1 MICTSIQGKTLEEIL
16 GILESGEV
24 EMAEIRLD
32 LCDLDE
38 EEIEELFTQSDVPLV
53 ATCRIASLAQRVAAE
68 GDPLDDAGRVL
79 SEQGLYASQPRKG
92 RNPAEEIAENQLLK
106 AIEAGAKYVDLEVE
120 APPMMGRKIRQACQ
134 EYGTMLIR
142 SFHDFEGTPPETTLL
157 SLLEKGRRFGG
168 EVVKIVTTATCKAD
182 ADRVLALYREAE
194 PGTLVAFCMGP
205 EGRESRLEALKRGA
219 PFTYACLTAEEATAP
234 GQWTAAEMRQAVYGN
249 FRFIGSGA
257 ETAKYEPELDKKA
270 CSGTKTLPFE
280 PESGENGNPGANR
293 AGFVL
298 EMPAS
303 KSFAQRAI
311 VAAALAQGTS
321 HLTGYSPC
329 GDNESALAAARKL
342 GARVTVKG
350 SELEITGIGAF
361 ENCLSIREMPV
372 GESGF
377 LTRMLIPVLSVVA
390 DGPVRVTGE
399 KTLLGRPLAGAH
411 DIMASFGVRLVPE
424 ISPLAPLGRNDKEG
438 APLGRND
445 KDSSVIS
452 REVEKSHI
460 ARKSDC
466 YIPLTVKGPLVPGR
480 ADVSGKSGSQ
490 LISGL
495 LAALPLAGNRSTVYV
510 HDPRSIPYM
519 FITVDVLRKFGIEIG
534 SEMEGGDDFLQ
545 TQDWTLCTGLTFKIR
560 GQQHYRAADF
570 RIEGDWSGAA
580 NFLVAGAI
588 FGDVEVEGLDTQSL
602 QADISIMDILMDAGA
617 SMSQLEGDTP
627 TTGPIHVA
635 RAPLC
640 AFETDLNNCP
650 DLFPIVAVLAAFCPG
665 ESRIRGVERLRH
677 KETDRAAAIV
687 DMLTQMGVPVQ
698 VDEDEMTIEGM
709 ALPQRLLTGNLLKGG
724 RYTSHADHRMVMALK
739 VAALGADGPV
749 DIDDTACVAKSF
761 PGFNDLFDKL

>member
-16 GILESGEV
+16 AILEDGAV

-38 EEIEELFTQSDVPLV
+38 EEIETLFTQSDVPLI
-53 ATCRIASLAQRVAAE
+53 ATCRIAEAAKRVE
-68 GDPLDDAGRVL
+68 GEANRLDNAGKVL
-79 SEQGLYASQPRKG
+79 SEQGFYMSEPRKG
-92 RNPAEEIAENQLLK
+92 RNPAEEFAETQLLK
-106 AIEAGAKYVDLEVE
+106 AIEAGAKYVDLEME

-142 SFHDFEGTPPETTLL
+142 SFHDFAGTPPEATLL
-157 SLLEKGRRFGG
+157 STLDKGRRFGG
-168 EVVKIVTTATCKAD
+168 EVVKIVATATCKAD
-182 ADRVLALYREAE
+182 VDRVMALYREAE

-205 EGRESRLEALKRGA
+205 EGRESRLEALRQGA
-219 PFTYACLTAEEATAP
+219 PFTYACLSPEEATAP
-234 GQWTAAEMRQAVYGN
+234 GQWTVEEMNDAVYGD
-249 FRFIGSGA
+249 FDFIGTEDA
-257 ETAKYEPELDKKA
+257 I
-270 CSGTKTLPFE
+270 
-280 PESGENGNPGANR
+280 
-293 AGFVL
+293 

-311 VAAALAQGTS
+311 IAAALAQGTS
-321 HLTGYSPC
+321 HLSGYAPC

-342 GARVTVKG
+342 GARVKAEG
-350 SELEITGIGAF
+350 SNLEITGIGAF
-361 ENCLSIREMPV
+361 ENCLAINEIHV

-377 LTRMLIPVLSVVA
+377 LTRMLIPVLSVIA
-390 DGPVRVTGE
+390 DGPVYVTGE
-399 KTLLGRPLAGAH
+399 KTLLNRPLAEAH
-411 DIMASFGVRLVPE
+411 DIMASFGVRLLPETVPPE
-424 ISPLAPLGRNDKEG
+424 SRRN
-438 APLGRND
+438 
-445 KDSSVIS
+445 
-452 REVEKSHI
+452 
-460 ARKSDC
+460 DC
-466 YIPLTVKGPLVPGR
+466 YIPLTLRGPLVPGR
-480 ADVSGKSGSQ
+480 ADVSGKGGSQ

-534 SEMEGGDDFLQ
+534 SEMEGDEDFLQ
-545 TQDWTLCTGLTFKIR
+545 TQDWTLCTGVTFKMR
-560 GQQHYRAADF
+560 GRQVYRAADF

-627 TTGPIHVA
+627 TTGAIHVT

-650 DLFPIVAVLAAFCPG
+650 DLFPIVSVLAAFCPG
-665 ESRIRGVERLRH
+665 TSRIRGVERLRH
-677 KETDRAAAIV
+677 KETDRAAAIES
-687 DMLTQMGVPVQ
+687 MLTQMGVPVQ
-698 VDEDEMTIEGM
+698 IDEDEMTIEGL
-709 ALPQRLLTGNLLKGG
+709 ALPQRLLTGKLLKGG
-724 RYTSHADHRMVMALK
+724 KYTSHGDHRMVMALK
-739 VAALGADGPV
+739 VASLGADSPV

>member
-16 GILESGEV
+16 AILESGEV

-38 EEIEELFTQSDVPLV
+38 EEIEVLFTESDVPLV
-53 ATCRIASLAQRVAAE
+53 ATCRIASLAQRVEAE
-68 GDPLDDAGRVL
+68 ADLLEDAGKVL
-79 SEQGLYASQPRKG
+79 SDQGLYPTPPRPG
-92 RNPAEEIAENQLLK
+92 RNPAEELAENMLLK
-106 AIEAGAKYVDLEVE
+106 AIEAGAKYVDLEME

-134 EYGTMLIR
+134 QYGSVFIR
-142 SFHDFEGTPPETTLL
+142 SFHDFAGTPPEDTLY

-168 EVVKIVTTATCKAD
+168 EVVKIVTTAASRAD
-182 ADRVLALYREAE
+182 VDRVMALYREAE

-205 EGRESRLEALKRGA
+205 EGRESRLEALKQGA
-219 PFTYACLTAEEATAP
+219 PFTYACLTPEEATAP
-234 GQWTAAEMRQAVYGN
+234 GQWTAAEMDEAVYGG
-249 FRFIGSGA
+249 FRFV
-257 ETAKYEPELDKKA
+257 
-270 CSGTKTLPFE
+270 GTDDP
-280 PESGENGNPGANR
+280 
-293 AGFVL
+293 L

-321 HLTGYSPC
+321 HLSGYSPC

-342 GARVTVKG
+342 GAKVTVHG
-350 SELEITGIGAF
+350 SELEIVGIGAF
-361 ENCLSIREMPV
+361 ENCLTIGEMPV

-377 LTRMLIPVLSVVA
+377 LARMLIPVLSVVA

-411 DIMASFGVRLVPE
+411 DIMASFGVRLLSETVQPE
-424 ISPLAPLGRNDKEG
+424 
-438 APLGRND
+438 
-445 KDSSVIS
+445 
-452 REVEKSHI
+452 
-460 ARKSDC
+460 ARKTDC
-466 YIPLTVKGPLVPGR
+466 FIPLTVKGPLVPGR
-480 ADVSGKSGSQ
+480 ADVSGKGGSQ

-495 LAALPLAGNRSTVYV
+495 LAALPLAQNRSTVYV

-545 TQDWTLCTGLTFKIR
+545 TQDWTLCTGLTFKMR

>member
-16 GILESGEV
+16 EILESGEV

-38 EEIEELFTQSDVPLV
+38 EEIEELFTQSDVPLI

-68 GDPLDDAGRVL
+68 GDLLDDAGKVL

-92 RNPAEEIAENQLLK
+92 RNPAEELAENQLLK

-142 SFHDFEGTPPETTLL
+142 SFHDFEGTPPEATLL

-182 ADRVLALYREAE
+182 ADRVMALYREAE

-205 EGRESRLEALKRGA
+205 EGRESRLEALKQGA

-234 GQWTAAEMRQAVYGN
+234 GQWTAAEMDEAVYGN
-249 FRFIGSGA
+249 FRFIGTD
-257 ETAKYEPELDKKA
+257 ET
-270 CSGTKTLPFE
+270 
-280 PESGENGNPGANR
+280 
-293 AGFVL
+293 L

-311 VAAALAQGTS
+311 IAAALAQGTS

-361 ENCLSIREMPV
+361 ENCLSISEMPV

-377 LTRMLIPVLSVVA
+377 LTRMIIPVLSAIA

-424 ISPLAPLGRNDKEG
+424 NIPEE
-438 APLGRND
+438 
-445 KDSSVIS
+445 S
-452 REVEKSHI
+452 RKG
-460 ARKSDC
+460 DC
-466 YIPLTVKGPLVPGR
+466 FIPLTVKGPLVPGR
-480 ADVSGKSGSQ
+480 ADVSGKGGSQ

-545 TQDWTLCTGLTFKIR
+545 TQDWTLCTGLTFKMR

>member
-16 GILESGEV
+16 EILESGEV

-38 EEIEELFTQSDVPLV
+38 EEIEELFTQSDVPLI
-53 ATCRIASLAQRVAAE
+53 ATCRITSLAQRVAAE
-68 GDPLDDAGRVL
+68 GDLLDDAGKVL

-92 RNPAEEIAENQLLK
+92 RNPAEELAENQLLK

-142 SFHDFEGTPPETTLL
+142 SFHDFEGTPPEATLL

-182 ADRVLALYREAE
+182 ADRVLALYCEAE

-205 EGRESRLEALKRGA
+205 EGRESRLEALKQGA

-234 GQWTAAEMRQAVYGN
+234 GQWTAAEMDEAVYGN
-249 FRFIGSGA
+249 FRFIGTD
-257 ETAKYEPELDKKA
+257 ET
-270 CSGTKTLPFE
+270 
-280 PESGENGNPGANR
+280 
-293 AGFVL
+293 L

-342 GARVTVKG
+342 GARVTVNG

-361 ENCLSIREMPV
+361 ENCLSISEMPV

-377 LTRMLIPVLSVVA
+377 LTRMIIPVLSVIA

-424 ISPLAPLGRNDKEG
+424 ISPLAPLGRNDKE
-438 APLGRND
+438 N
-445 KDSSVIS
+445 
-452 REVEKSHI
+452 
-460 ARKSDC
+460 ARKGDC
-466 YIPLTVKGPLVPGR
+466 FIPLTVKGPLVPGR
-480 ADVSGKSGSQ
+480 ADVSGKGGSQ

-545 TQDWTLCTGLTFKIR
+545 TQDWTLCTGLTFKMR
-560 GQQHYRAADF
+560 GQQHYHAADF

-709 ALPQRLLTGNLLKGG
+709 SLPQRLLTGKLLKGG
-724 RYTSHADHRMVMALK
+724 SYTSHADHRMVMALK

>member
-38 EEIEELFTQSDVPLV
+38 EEIEELFTQSDVPLI
-53 ATCRIASLAQRVAAE
+53 ATCRIASLAQRVATE
-68 GDPLDDAGRVL
+68 GDLLDDAGKVL

-92 RNPAEEIAENQLLK
+92 RNPAEELAENQLLK

-142 SFHDFEGTPPETTLL
+142 SFHDFEGTPPEATLL

-205 EGRESRLEALKRGA
+205 EGRESRLDALKQGA
-219 PFTYACLTAEEATAP
+219 PFTYACLTADEATAP
-234 GQWTAAEMRQAVYGN
+234 GQWTAAEMDEAVYGN
-249 FRFIGSGA
+249 FRFIGTD
-257 ETAKYEPELDKKA
+257 ET
-270 CSGTKTLPFE
+270 
-280 PESGENGNPGANR
+280 
-293 AGFVL
+293 L

-321 HLTGYSPC
+321 HLSGYSPC

-361 ENCLSIREMPV
+361 ENCLSISEMPV

-424 ISPLAPLGRNDKEG
+424 NIPEE
-438 APLGRND
+438 
-445 KDSSVIS
+445 S
-452 REVEKSHI
+452 RKG
-460 ARKSDC
+460 DC
-466 YIPLTVKGPLVPGR
+466 FIPLTVKGPLVPGR
-480 ADVSGKSGSQ
+480 ADVSGKGGSQ

-545 TQDWTLCTGLTFKIR
+545 TQDWTLCTGLTFKMR

>member
-16 GILESGEV
+16 EILESGEV

-38 EEIEELFTQSDVPLV
+38 EEIEELFTQSDVPLI

-68 GDPLDDAGRVL
+68 GDLLDDAGKVL

-92 RNPAEEIAENQLLK
+92 RNPAEELAENQLLK

-142 SFHDFEGTPPETTLL
+142 SFHDFEGTPPEATLL
-157 SLLEKGRRFGG
+157 SLLDKGRRFGG

-205 EGRESRLEALKRGA
+205 EGRESRLEALKQGA

-234 GQWTAAEMRQAVYGN
+234 GQWTAAEMDEAVYGN
-249 FRFIGSGA
+249 FRFIGTD
-257 ETAKYEPELDKKA
+257 ET
-270 CSGTKTLPFE
+270 
-280 PESGENGNPGANR
+280 
-293 AGFVL
+293 L

-311 VAAALAQGTS
+311 IAAALAQGTS

-342 GARVTVKG
+342 GARVTVNG

-361 ENCLSIREMPV
+361 ENCLSISEMPV

-377 LTRMLIPVLSVVA
+377 LTRMIIPVLSVIA

-424 ISPLAPLGRNDKEG
+424 NIPEE
-438 APLGRND
+438 
-445 KDSSVIS
+445 S
-452 REVEKSHI
+452 RKG
-460 ARKSDC
+460 DC
-466 YIPLTVKGPLVPGR
+466 FIPLTVRGPLVPGR
-480 ADVSGKSGSQ
+480 ADVSGKGGSQ

-545 TQDWTLCTGLTFKIR
+545 TQDWTLCTGLTFKMR
-560 GQQHYRAADF
+560 GQQHYHAADF

-709 ALPQRLLTGNLLKGG
+709 SLPQRLLTGKLLKGG
-724 RYTSHADHRMVMALK
+724 SYTSHADHRMVMALK

>member
-16 GILESGEV
+16 AILESGEV

-38 EEIEELFTQSDVPLV
+38 EEIEELFTQSDVPLI

-68 GDPLDDAGRVL
+68 SDLLDDAGKVL

-92 RNPAEEIAENQLLK
+92 RNPAEELAEIQLLK

-142 SFHDFEGTPPETTLL
+142 SFHDFEGTPPEATLL
-157 SLLEKGRRFGG
+157 SLLDKGRRFGG

-182 ADRVLALYREAE
+182 ADRVMALYHEAE

-205 EGRESRLEALKRGA
+205 EGRESRLEALKQGA

-234 GQWTAAEMRQAVYGN
+234 GQWTAAEMDEAVYGD
-249 FRFIGSGA
+249 FRFIGTD
-257 ETAKYEPELDKKA
+257 ET
-270 CSGTKTLPFE
+270 
-280 PESGENGNPGANR
+280 
-293 AGFVL
+293 L

-361 ENCLSIREMPV
+361 ENCLSISEMPV

-424 ISPLAPLGRNDKEG
+424 NIPEE
-438 APLGRND
+438 
-445 KDSSVIS
+445 S
-452 REVEKSHI
+452 RKG
-460 ARKSDC
+460 DC
-466 YIPLTVKGPLVPGR
+466 FIPLTVKGPLVPGR
-480 ADVSGKSGSQ
+480 ADVSGKGGSQ

-545 TQDWTLCTGLTFKIR
+545 TQDWTLCTGLTFKMR

-749 DIDDTACVAKSF
+749 DIDDTVCVAKSF

>member
-16 GILESGEV
+16 AILESGEV

-32 LCDLDE
+32 LCELDE
-38 EEIEELFTQSDVPLV
+38 EEVEELFTQSDVPLI
-53 ATCRIASLAQRVAAE
+53 ATCRIAEAAKRVAGEANR
-68 GDPLDDAGRVL
+68 LNDAGKAL
-79 SEQGLYASQPRKG
+79 WEQGLYMSEPRKG
-92 RNPAEEIAENQLLK
+92 RNPAEEFAESQLLK
-106 AIEAGAKYVDLEVE
+106 AIEAGAKYVDLEME

-142 SFHDFEGTPPETTLL
+142 SFHDFAGTPPEATLL
-157 SLLEKGRRFGG
+157 STLDKGRRFGG

-182 ADRVLALYREAE
+182 TDCVLALYREAD

-205 EGRESRLEALKRGA
+205 EGRESRLEALRQGA
-219 PFTYACLTAEEATAP
+219 PFTYACLTPEEATAP
-234 GQWTAAEMRQAVYGN
+234 GQWTAAEMDDAVYGD
-249 FRFIGSGA
+249 FRFIG
-257 ETAKYEPELDKKA
+257 TDD
-270 CSGTKTLPFE
+270 
-280 PESGENGNPGANR
+280 
-293 AGFVL
+293 VL

-311 VAAALAQGTS
+311 IAAALAQGTS
-321 HLTGYSPC
+321 HLSGYSSC

-342 GARVTVKG
+342 GARVKVEGTG
-350 SELEITGIGAF
+350 LEITGIGAF
-361 ENCLSIREMPV
+361 ENCLAINDIHV

-377 LTRMLIPVLSVVA
+377 LARMLIPVLSAIA
-390 DGPVRVTGE
+390 DGPVHVTGE
-399 KTLLGRPLAGAH
+399 KTLLNRPLAEAH
-411 DIMASFGVRLVPE
+411 DIMASFGVRLLPE
-424 ISPLAPLGRNDKEG
+424 TILPE
-438 APLGRND
+438 
-445 KDSSVIS
+445 S
-452 REVEKSHI
+452 RKN
-460 ARKSDC
+460 DC
-466 YIPLTVKGPLVPGR
+466 YIPLTVRGPLVPGR
-480 ADVSGKSGSQ
+480 ADVSGKGGSQ

-545 TQDWTLCTGLTFKIR
+545 TQDWTLCTGVTFKMR
-560 GQQHYRAADF
+560 GHQVYHAADF

-665 ESRIRGVERLRH
+665 TSRIRGVERLRH
-677 KETDRAAAIV
+677 KETDRAAAIEA
-687 DMLTQMGVPVQ
+687 MLTQMGVPVQ

-709 ALPQRLLTGNLLKGG
+709 ALTQRLLTGKLLKGG
-724 RYTSHADHRMVMALK
+724 SYTSHGDHRMVMALK
-739 VAALGADGPV
+739 VASLGADGPV

-761 PGFNDLFDKL
+761 PGFNELFDKL

>member
-16 GILESGEV
+16 EILESGEV

-38 EEIEELFTQSDVPLV
+38 EEIEELFTQSDVPLI

-68 GDPLDDAGRVL
+68 GDLLDDAGKVL

-92 RNPAEEIAENQLLK
+92 RNPAEELAENQLLK

-142 SFHDFEGTPPETTLL
+142 SFHDFEGTPPEATLL
-157 SLLEKGRRFGG
+157 SLLDKGRRFGG
-168 EVVKIVTTATCKAD
+168 EVVKIVTTATDKAD
-182 ADRVLALYREAE
+182 ADRVMALYREAE

-205 EGRESRLEALKRGA
+205 EGRESRLEALKQGA

-234 GQWTAAEMRQAVYGN
+234 GQWTAAEMDEAVYGN
-249 FRFIGSGA
+249 FRFIGTD
-257 ETAKYEPELDKKA
+257 ET
-270 CSGTKTLPFE
+270 
-280 PESGENGNPGANR
+280 
-293 AGFVL
+293 L

-361 ENCLSIREMPV
+361 ENCLSISEMPV

-424 ISPLAPLGRNDKEG
+424 NIPEE
-438 APLGRND
+438 
-445 KDSSVIS
+445 S
-452 REVEKSHI
+452 RKG
-460 ARKSDC
+460 DC
-466 YIPLTVKGPLVPGR
+466 FIPLTVKGPLVSGR
-480 ADVSGKSGSQ
+480 ADVSGKGGSQ

-724 RYTSHADHRMVMALK
+724 RYTSLADHRMVMALK

>member
-16 GILESGEV
+16 AILESGEV

-38 EEIEELFTQSDVPLV
+38 EEIEVLFTESDVPLV
-53 ATCRIASLAQRVAAE
+53 ATCRIASLAQRVEAE
-68 GDPLDDAGRVL
+68 ADLLEDAGKVL
-79 SEQGLYASQPRKG
+79 TDQGLYPTPPRPG
-92 RNPAEEIAENQLLK
+92 RNPAEELAENMLLK
-106 AIEAGAKYVDLEVE
+106 AIEAGAKYVDLEME

-134 EYGTMLIR
+134 QYGTVFIR
-142 SFHDFEGTPPETTLL
+142 SFHDFAGTPPEDTLY

-168 EVVKIVTTATCKAD
+168 EVVKIVTTAASRAD
-182 ADRVLALYREAE
+182 VDRVMALYREAE

-205 EGRESRLEALKRGA
+205 EGRESRLEALKQGA
-219 PFTYACLTAEEATAP
+219 PFTYACLTPEEATAP
-234 GQWTAAEMRQAVYGN
+234 GQWTAAEMDEAVYGG
-249 FRFIGSGA
+249 FRFV
-257 ETAKYEPELDKKA
+257 
-270 CSGTKTLPFE
+270 GTDDP
-280 PESGENGNPGANR
+280 
-293 AGFVL
+293 L

-321 HLTGYSPC
+321 HLSGYSPC

-342 GARVTVKG
+342 GAKVTVHG
-350 SELEITGIGAF
+350 SELEIVGIGAF
-361 ENCLSIREMPV
+361 ENCLTIGEMPV

-377 LTRMLIPVLSVVA
+377 LARMLIPVLSVVA

-411 DIMASFGVRLVPE
+411 DIMASFGVRLLPE
-424 ISPLAPLGRNDKEG
+424 TVQPE
-438 APLGRND
+438 
-445 KDSSVIS
+445 
-452 REVEKSHI
+452 
-460 ARKSDC
+460 ARKTDC
-466 YIPLTVKGPLVPGR
+466 FIPLTVKGPLVPGR
-480 ADVSGKSGSQ
+480 ADVSGKGGSQ

-495 LAALPLAGNRSTVYV
+495 LAALPLAQNRSTVYV

-519 FITVDVLRKFGIEIG
+519 FITVDVLRKFGVEIG
-534 SEMEGGDDFLQ
+534 SEMEGDDDFLQ
-545 TQDWTLCTGLTFKIR
+545 TQDWTLCTGVTFKMR
-560 GQQHYRAADF
+560 GNQHYRAADF

-627 TTGPIHVA
+627 STGTIHVA

-665 ESRIRGVERLRH
+665 TNRIRGVERLRH

-687 DMLTQMGVPVQ
+687 DMLTQMGVPVE

-709 ALPQRLLTGNLLKGG
+709 SLPQRLLTGNLLKGG
-724 RYTSHADHRMVMALK
+724 HYTSHGDHRMVMALK
-739 VAALGADGPV
+739 VASLGADSPV
-749 DIDDTACVAKSF
+749 DIDDVACVAKSF
-761 PGFNDLFDKL
+761 PGFLDLFDRL